1 MAEFTYQTRRKL
13 SETWVADMK
22 ERGKHLS
29 EREKT
34 MLPDLYYYS
43 MPQDTCKSM
52 RQLLQNGTYKTL
64 SELYKNLFQN
74 LVDIC
79 VARELQGEFYYA
91 LDEMNR
97 YQMTAGWF
105 RRSLRSESYAPFV
118 EQSIRLL
125 RAYARLDQYHI
136 HI

>member
-22 ERGKHLS
+22 EKGKPLS
-29 EREKT
+29 EQEKT

-64 SELYKNLFQN
+64 SELYKIL
-74 LVDIC
+74 LAVP
-79 VARELQGEFYYA
+79 
-91 LDEMNR
+91 
-97 YQMTAGWF
+97 
-105 RRSLRSESYAPFV
+105 SLRRHPQGFETDFYIVRS
-118 EQSIRLL
+118 
-125 RAYARLDQYHI
+125 
-136 HI
+136 